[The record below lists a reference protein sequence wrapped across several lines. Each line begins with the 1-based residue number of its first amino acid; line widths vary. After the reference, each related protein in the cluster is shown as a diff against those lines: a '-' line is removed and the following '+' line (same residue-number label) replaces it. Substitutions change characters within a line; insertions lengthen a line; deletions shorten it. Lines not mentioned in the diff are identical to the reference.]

1 MAEMRYRTVPRTGD
15 EVGIIGMGTSSNG
28 ASGVEETVRTVRMAL
43 DAGVNYF
50 DLAAGDSV
58 AFEAFGEALKR
69 RRGEAIL
76 QMHFGADYSTGAY
89 GRVYGLDNVKRSVAW
104 QMDRIGTDYIDYGFI
119 HCIDSIGDLEEEW
132 DGGIVDHILKLKEE
146 GTVRHVGLST
156 HTPAVAMRALD
167 SGIVDMVMFSINPAY
182 DYQKEDFAYGEVDER
197 SALYRRYQSEG
208 VGISVMK
215 AFGGGQ
221 LTDAKLSP
229 FGRALSVPQCI
240 QYALDKPG
248 VVTVLPGVRNRDDL
262 RSVLTYLDAPVGE
275 RDYSEIGSFAPPE
288 AEGSACTAT
297 TADPAPSDWTS
308 ASSTST
314 TTWRWPGTGWRRTTT
329 PNWTWERPTAPDA
342 GTATMPARSMWTRFP
357 GWPRY
362 ASASDESSREG
373 PHSGP
378 SPSYPGIR
386 NAHPARS
393 PTRSTDG
400 GLRPKDLPAEIRSL
414 SI

>member
-58 AFEAFGEALKR
+58 AFEAFGEALKG

-119 HCIDSIGDLEEEW
+119 HCIDSIVDLEEEW

-167 SGIVDMVMFSINPAY
+167 SGVVDMVMFSINPAY
-182 DYQKEDFAYGEVDER
+182 DYQKGDFAYGEVDER
-197 SALYRRYQSEG
+197 SALYRRCQSEG

-262 RSVLTYLDAPVGE
+262 RSVLAYLDAPVGE

-288 AEGSACTAT
+288 AEGKCVYCNHCRPCPVGLDIGLINKYYDLAMAGDRLA
-297 TADPAPSDWTS
+297 ADH
-308 ASSTST
+308 
-314 TTWRWPGTGWRRTTT
+314 
-329 PNWTWERPTAPDA
+329 
-342 GTATMPARSMWTRFP
+342 
-357 GWPRY
+357 Y
-362 ASASDESSREG
+362 AQLDLGASDCTGCGHCNDACPFHVDQVSRM
-373 PHSGP
+373 
-378 SPSYPGIR
+378 
-386 NAHPARS
+386 
-393 PTRSTDG
+393 
-400 GLRPKDLPAEIRSL
+400 AEIRERL
-414 SI
+414 G